1 MENRLAALLGL
12 VLLGLALAFP
22 VLVTDSYYQHIMNV
36 IFLFAISIYGFNIIT
51 GIAGQFNIAHAGFI
65 GIGAYAS
72 ALLTARL
79 PLSFWEA
86 MPLSILVTAVFGFLI
101 GYPSLRLR
109 GVYFALTTLAFG
121 EILSLVFEN
130 WISVTGGPMG
140 ITKIPPPTPLRL
152 PGGVHLA
159 FDDKSGFYYLCLISL
174 LVAMYVNRQLLR
186 SRLGRAMLAVREN
199 EDLAQSV
206 GVPIART
213 KMIAFVLATMFLG
226 LTGSL
231 YAHYF
236 RFISPVSFSA
246 GETFRHVTMLIVGGK
261 GTLLGPLVGAA
272 IFTALPEVLRG
283 IEDYQWIAYGVILM
297 LCVVFLPKGI
307 AGWLRDVRGRR
318 GNGAAAE
325 DR

>member
-1 MENRLAALLGL
+1 MGNRFIILLGL
-12 VLLGLALAFP
+12 LLLGLAFAFP
-22 VLVTDSYYQHIMNV
+22 VLVKDSYYQHIMNV
-36 IFLFAISIYGFNIIT
+36 IFLFAISVYGFNIIT

-72 ALLTARL
+72 ALATTRLPFSFWAGL
-79 PLSFWEA
+79 PLSVLA
-86 MPLSILVTAVFGFLI
+86 TAIFGFLI

-140 ITKIPPPTPLRL
+140 ITKIPPPTPIPL
-152 PGGVHLA
+152 PGGASLA
-159 FDDKSGFYYLCLISL
+159 FDDKSGFYYLCLIFL
-174 LVAMYVNRQLLR
+174 LLAMYVNRQLLR

-199 EDLAQSV
+199 EDLAQSLGIPV
-206 GVPIART
+206 ART
-213 KMIAFVLATMFLG
+213 KMIAFILATGFLSV
-226 LTGSL
+226 TGSL

-236 RFISPVSFSA
+236 RFISPVSFSV
-246 GETFRHVTMLIVGGK
+246 GESFRHVTMLIVGGK
-261 GTLLGPLVGAA
+261 GTLLGPLVGAV
-272 IFTALPEVLRG
+272 IFTALPEILRST
-283 IEDYQWIAYGVILM
+283 EDYQWIAYGVILM

-307 AGWLRDVRGRR
+307 VGCFRDFRGRR
-318 GNGAAAE
+318 AEGPAAE

>member
-1 MENRLAALLGL
+1 VGSRFITLLGL
-12 VLLGLALAFP
+12 GLLGLAFAFP
-22 VLVTDSYYQHIMNV
+22 VLVKDSYYQHIMNV
-36 IFLFAISIYGFNIIT
+36 IFLFAISVYGFNVIT

-72 ALLTARL
+72 ALVTTRL
-79 PLSFWEA
+79 SLSFWAA
-86 MPLSILVTAVFGFLI
+86 MPLSVLATAAFGFLI

-140 ITKIPPPTPLRL
+140 ITRIPPPTPIHL
-152 PGGVHLA
+152 PGGVSLA
-159 FDDKSGFYYLCLISL
+159 FDDKTGFYYLCLIFL
-174 LVAMYVNRQLLR
+174 LIAMYVNRQLLR

-213 KMIAFVLATMFLG
+213 KMVAFVLATMFLG

-246 GETFRHVTMLIVGGK
+246 GESFRHVTMLIVGGK
-261 GTLLGPLVGAA
+261 GTLLGPLVGAV
-272 IFTALPEVLRG
+272 IFTALPEVLRS

-297 LCVVFLPKGI
+297 LCVVFLPKGL
-307 AGWLRDVRGRR
+307 AGWLQDFRGRQ
-318 GNGAAAE
+318 GKGTVAE